1 MTTKLGAHGDVNF
14 MTIVIVQIQ
23 GSHALKIRVQI
34 QGSHALKIRS
44 KADSFRKG
52 QNFASHSK

>member
-23 GSHALKIRVQI
+23 GSHALKIR
-34 QGSHALKIRS
+34 S